1 MRAADLARLN
11 ELYPEVLEPTEEDAR
26 AAIGIKLPHWA
37 SLETEIFADF
47 VEQQPYGIGWW
58 APEPGTSR
66 RILIADQLSCCLA
79 SVMGN
84 MTEAALHWL
93 EYLDAS
99 ERDSARLAHAVKIV
113 RSGLVID
120 PPRPRS
126 ASEQLA
132 PHLVWMH
139 QAGLIRAIAS
149 SLDCLAGVTIGVAAL
164 ANSILKADFK
174 QARAVLARIN
184 GAAGAGPKAQAEF
197 GAQLEGAIAA
207 AGPQGWI
214 DWTLDLRNMLVH
226 RGRRIELGQYLPIL
240 PVLLGPDGK
249 PAPRARRVSHLPRD
263 PGRSDIEVFIDT
275 PWNMVLPEEGART
288 LQGLMNSTVLLL
300 EAAAGHLLDLW
311 RWRRAHPGDLRQ
323 PTDQWRNG
331 PSKHSTG
338 FNGYAPGSL
347 PLEPSMGMMHPVTAR
362 RFHAA
367 AVDDAARR
375 QWATFD

>member
-1 MRAADLARLN
+1 MRAADFARLN
-11 ELYPEVLEPTEEDAR
+11 EPYPEALEPTEDDAR
-26 AAIGIKLPHWA
+26 AAIGIKLLHWA
-37 SLETEIFADF
+37 SLESEIFADF
-47 VEQQPYGIGWW
+47 VEQQPHGIGWW
-58 APEPGTSR
+58 APDPGTSR

-79 SVMGN
+79 SVADN

-99 ERDSARLAHAVKIV
+99 DRDSARLAHAVKMLP
-113 RSGLVID
+113 SGPVID

-126 ASEQLA
+126 VTEQLA
-132 PHLVWMH
+132 PDLVRMQ

-149 SLDCLAGVTIGVAAL
+149 SLDCLAGVIIGVAAL
-164 ANSILKADFK
+164 PHSILKADFK
-174 QARAVLARIN
+174 QARAVLARID
-184 GAAGAGPKAQAEF
+184 GAASAGAKAQADF
-197 GAQLEGAIAA
+197 AARLESAIVA
-207 AGPQGWI
+207 AGPHGWL

-226 RGRRIELGQYLPIL
+226 RGRRIELGQYLPIT

-275 PWNMVLPEEGART
+275 PWNMVLHEEGTRT

-300 EAAAGHLLDLW
+300 ETAAGHLLNLW
-311 RWRRAHPGDLRQ
+311 QWRRAHPGDLRQ
-323 PTDQWRNG
+323 PADQWKNG
-331 PSKHSTG
+331 PSKQSTG

-347 PLEPSMGMMHPVTAR
+347 NLKPSIGMMHPITAR

-367 AVDDAARR
+367 AVDDAARP

>member
-1 MRAADLARLN
+1 MRPADLARLN
-11 ELYPEVLEPTEEDAR
+11 EPYPEALEPTEEDAR

-37 SLETEIFADF
+37 SLESEIFADF

-58 APEPGTSR
+58 APDPGTSR

-79 SVMGN
+79 SVAGN

-99 ERDSARLAHAVKIV
+99 DRDSARLAHAVKV
-113 RSGLVID
+113 LPSGPVID
-120 PPRPRS
+120 LPRPRS
-126 ASEQLA
+126 VSEQLA
-132 PHLVWMH
+132 PDLVRMH
-139 QAGLIRAIAS
+139 HAGLIRAIAS
-149 SLDCLAGVTIGVAAL
+149 SLDCLAGVIIGVAAL
-164 ANSILKADFK
+164 PHNILKADFK
-174 QARAVLARIN
+174 QARTVLARIN
-184 GAAGAGPKAQAEF
+184 DAASAGAKAQADF
-197 GAQLEGAIAA
+197 AARLESAVAA
-207 AGPQGWI
+207 AGPQGWL

-226 RGRRIELGQYLPIL
+226 RGRRIELGQYLPIT

-275 PWNMVLPEEGART
+275 PWKMVLHEEGTRT
-288 LQGLMNSTVLLL
+288 LQGLMNSTLLLL

-323 PTDQWRNG
+323 PADQWKNG
-331 PSKHSTG
+331 PSKQSTG

-347 PLEPSMGMMHPVTAR
+347 PLEPSMGMMHPATAR

-367 AVDDAARR
+367 AVNDASRP